1 VQSLLA
7 EDHGVELSKETIQQ
21 IAYDAGEMVVKHQA
35 AKRAAF
41 FGLSPAEQPN
51 AWPPAQ
57 CSQPPRVVAVYGDGT
72 RMPTE
77 GEWREIRVGRVLAWD
92 GQKRRIGQQTFARF
106 LSVEEFGQQLAMEAH
121 RVGYAEAER
130 QVFLG
135 DGAHWLWELAALQ
148 FPEAVPILDWYHL
161 GENVHKAAREVFGEG
176 SAEAKRWAENRL
188 SELWTGQSRQTR
200 AEVAA
205 LQKRLRAP
213 SKREALRKL
222 GVYLK
227 HNTNRMDYPAY
238 RAAGLPIG
246 SGPVESACKSLVGA
260 RCKLS
265 GMRNWQ
271 RGNAEAVLA
280 LRAAVQDRRFHDLWS
295 AHLGQ
300 AP

>member
-106 LSVEEFGQQLAMEAH
+106 LSVEEFGQQLAM
-121 RVGYAEAER
+121 
-130 QVFLG
+130 
-135 DGAHWLWELAALQ
+135 GADSWNPPARASSGRGASCRACATGSVATPRRSLRCVRRSKTAVSMTSGRPISAKPPNLATA
-148 FPEAVPILDWYHL
+148 
-161 GENVHKAAREVFGEG
+161 
-176 SAEAKRWAENRL
+176 NR
-188 SELWTGQSRQTR
+188 
-200 AEVAA
+200 
-205 LQKRLRAP
+205 P
-213 SKREALRKL
+213 
-222 GVYLK
+222 
-227 HNTNRMDYPAY
+227 HP
-238 RAAGLPIG
+238 GL
-246 SGPVESACKSLVGA
+246 SACLP
-260 RCKLS
+260 
-265 GMRNWQ
+265 
-271 RGNAEAVLA
+271 LA
-280 LRAAVQDRRFHDLWS
+280 PQH
-295 AHLGQ
+295 G
-300 AP
+300 